1 MESAVAVQAKGRAW
15 GWYCATKV
23 SIWRTKSFT
32 WRNDPRRIARGAT
45 DVHGPSSS
53 SFLPI
58 DMKIRP
64 VAKYIKLFIGRD
76 TSRLLKNSACRPA
89 CSAGRLLKKISDARR
104 ATNRRAPGD
113 FGSTFERGGWG

>member
-23 SIWRTKSFT
+23 SIWRAKTFT
-32 WRNDPRRIARGAT
+32 LREEPPRVARGGEGGRGA
-45 DVHGPSSS
+45 PSS

-64 VAKYIKLFIGRD
+64 VAEYIKLFIGRD
-76 TSRLLKNSACRPA
+76 TSRLRKKRTDPCPRSRRVLRCAKSPRFHVISEYAC
-89 CSAGRLLKKISDARR
+89 AR
-104 ATNRRAPGD
+104 
-113 FGSTFERGGWG
+113 

>member
-1 MESAVAVQAKGRAW
+1 MESAVAVQVKGRAW

-76 TSRLLKNSACRPA
+76 TSRLLKNSARRPA
-89 CSAGRLLKKISDARR
+89 CPACGTGRSAGRPLKKISDARR
-104 ATNRRAPGD
+104 AKNRRAQ
-113 FGSTFERGGWG
+113 T

>member
-15 GWYCATKV
+15 GLYCATKV
-23 SIWRTKSFT
+23 SIWRTRSFT
-32 WRNDPRRIARGAT
+32 WRNDPRRVARGAT

-53 SFLPI
+53 SFLSI

-76 TSRLLKNSACRPA
+76 TRPR
-89 CSAGRLLKKISDARR
+89 SLHRPSD
-104 ATNRRAPGD
+104 PP
-113 FGSTFERGGWG
+113 FRGAKFVYFF

>member
-1 MESAVAVQAKGRAW
+1 MESAVAVQVKGRAW

-76 TSRLLKNSACRPA
+76 TSRLLKKRTDLLVALSRLAPAYCRSTPA
-89 CSAGRLLKKISDARR
+89 LVDFSR
-104 ATNRRAPGD
+104 A
-113 FGSTFERGGWG
+113 S